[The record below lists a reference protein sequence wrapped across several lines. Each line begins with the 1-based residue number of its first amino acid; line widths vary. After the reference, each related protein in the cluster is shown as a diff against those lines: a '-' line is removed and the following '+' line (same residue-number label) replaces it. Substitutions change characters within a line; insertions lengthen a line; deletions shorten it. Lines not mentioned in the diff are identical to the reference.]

1 MKKLGISLLFLVLNF
16 GALALG
22 GVLMGESP
30 IENLWYQGLNQAP
43 WTPPGFVFG
52 IAWTLIMLC
61 FSIYLATGAKFV
73 LGEKKQ
79 RNTYLTHLI
88 LNVLWNPVFFYL
100 HWTWLAFPILI
111 ALILTL
117 IRLNRQM
124 GYSISTPQSWYLFPY
139 FAWLII
145 AASLNAYIAIMN

>member
-1 MKKLGISLLFLVLNF
+1 MKKLGISILFIVLNF
-16 GALALG
+16 GALAIG

-30 IENLWYQGLNQAP
+30 NENSWYQGLNQAP

-52 IAWTLIMLC
+52 IAWTIIMLC
-61 FSIYLATGAKFV
+61 FSIYLATSTKFV
-73 LGEKKQ
+73 LGEKQQ
-79 RNTYLTHLI
+79 RNTYVIHLI

-100 HWTWLAFPILI
+100 HWTWLAFPLLI
-111 ALILTL
+111 GLILTL

-124 GYSISTPQSWYLFPY
+124 GYSLSTPQSWWLFPY
-139 FAWLII
+139 FVWLTI